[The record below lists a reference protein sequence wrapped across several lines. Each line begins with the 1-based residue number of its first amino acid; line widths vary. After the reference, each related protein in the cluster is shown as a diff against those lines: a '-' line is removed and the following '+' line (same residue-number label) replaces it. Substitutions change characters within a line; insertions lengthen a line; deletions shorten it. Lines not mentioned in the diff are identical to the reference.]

1 MGGVERNTISD
12 QGSADEEPGD
22 DLLSEA
28 SWDGEV
34 WDVDDE
40 DQSEDGGDGGE
51 DAGDGED
58 GEESSECAAVLSNM
72 EEQGVGCG
80 GIAMDVDVT
89 FVSAAIEM
97 GAAGGAGGG

>member
-1 MGGVERNTISD
+1 MGGVERNTMSD

-51 DAGDGED
+51 DAGDVEV
-58 GEESSECAAVLSNM
+58 SMALV
-72 EEQGVGCG
+72 VG
-80 GIAMDVDVT
+80 ASQWTWM
-89 FVSAAIEM
+89 
-97 GAAGGAGGG
+97 